1 MCLPC
6 CMKRKASTA
15 SVIGH
20 ARCGSGFELAV
31 AHAPHDVPQHRAEQ
45 GRPVPDHAVEV
56 DGEEREVLVERL
68 EAQPG
73 VLIDVALADLQEAA
87 VIGKRWRFPAGWPRR
102 AES

>member
-1 MCLPC
+1 
-6 CMKRKASTA
+6 MKRKASTA
-15 SVIGH
+15 VGDRPG
-20 ARCGSGFELAV
+20 AVWERLELAV
-31 AHAPHDVPQHRAEQ
+31 AHAPHDVPQHRAEE
-45 GRPVPDHAVEV
+45 GRPLPDHAVEV

-68 EAQPG
+68 QAQPG